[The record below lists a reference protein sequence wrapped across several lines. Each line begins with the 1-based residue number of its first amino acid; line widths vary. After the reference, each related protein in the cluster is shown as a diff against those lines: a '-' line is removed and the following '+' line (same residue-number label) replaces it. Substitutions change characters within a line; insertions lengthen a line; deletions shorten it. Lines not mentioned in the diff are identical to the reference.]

1 MKKYFCALIF
11 LVSLSFFVYPA
22 AGANIAPSIKIMT
35 QNQYIGFAIERFL
48 AASDPASFNAAFVAA
63 LQIAVATKTTD
74 RMQALANE
82 ITKEQPAI
90 VALQEVVQLQCIDS
104 VHTSGVG
111 CSDPSIAAAFSDHLQ
126 LTLDDLH
133 GTYVEAAKVVN
144 FSFPAIPFV
153 INGVPAQL
161 SFVDRDVI
169 LAREDVDA
177 TPVNF
182 QSLGVCSKP
191 SVDGCNYS
199 SVLVVMTPLG
209 TIDIER
215 GFVAIDTTI
224 DGKDYRVVTTHLE
237 VQRPD
242 PTNPL
247 SQLFQAAQVA
257 ELLQI
262 LLNTTPLDRS
272 VVVAGD
278 MNSDPRDPDLP
289 GPLPLPA
296 PFNSGIVTPY
306 HQFVESGFTDIWEL
320 RPGNLPGDTCCQPE
334 DLTNRLSTLD
344 QRIDMIFSLEL
355 PAKVKE
361 VRVVGDKASDKTP
374 PPDVRLWPSDHAGL
388 TGELQFQLLTAQR

>member
-191 SVDGCNYS
+191 SADGCNYS
-199 SVLVVMTPLG
+199 SVLVVMTPVG
-209 TIDIER
+209 TVDIER

-237 VQRPD
+237 IQRPD

-278 MNSDPRDPDLP
+278 MNSDPRDPDIL

-320 RPGNLPGDTCCQPE
+320 RPGNLPGDTCCQTE